1 MEEIDKQK
9 LIEDT
14 VKSWMSNDEITIDDA
29 VKEAEELTNTKVA
42 IMANILGKVD
52 KQKAKG
58 DETLKDL
65 YANKIVFELLKRFD
79 FILKLNDRGLPKEEY
94 MRLLS
99 IINTYIIELRK
110 DKKTLAEI
118 KKAIMRLAT
127 VQSLQCNSRLMLLLQ
142 LLEDKRVAMVEN
154 YNHEH
159 TLSECRSSGI
169 NYVSGQDVRDRTKEM
184 NKNILT
190 LRLSLG
196 LKENK

>member
-14 VKSWMSNDEITIDDA
+14 IKSWMSNDEITIDDA
-29 VKEAEELTNTKVA
+29 VKEAEELTNTKVS
-42 IMANILGKVD
+42 IMSNILCQVD
-52 KQKAKG
+52 KQKAR
-58 DETLKDL
+58 DNETLKDL

-79 FILKLNDRGLPKEEY
+79 FILKLNDSGLPKEEC
-94 MRLLS
+94 MGLLS
-99 IINTYIIELRK
+99 ILNTYIIELRK

-118 KKAIMRLAT
+118 KKAIMRLTT

-154 YNHEH
+154 YNYEH
-159 TLSECRSSGI
+159 SCAECRSSGI
-169 NYVSGQDVRDRTKEM
+169 TYVPGKDIRDRTKEM

-196 LKENK
+196 LKGD